1 MNKKELMETI
11 DISQSTFSKLLRGG
25 MPSEDDKNVS
35 FNLEKV
41 ISWRNSQ
48 NQSEIEQLIIGEE
61 YNNKEIAE
69 AFKCSTQGG
78 MRRSHTSNSLVL
90 FSDHSGNSVYEDMW
104 IEDIL
109 HYTGMGLKGD
119 QTLEKTQNKILANSN
134 KNRVKVFLFET
145 HQATIHTY
153 LGQVVLTDDPYTIQE
168 KDSKGNL
175 RLVYKFPLKKLD
187 SNFSI
192 SKDTIEKSERE
203 KEKKIKVLTPKEL
216 AEKAKLI
223 SDTNKDLYEKR
234 ISKDKT
240 TRGYRYTKKK
250 EFIRDPFIATYVK
263 DIAKGICQLCEQVAP
278 FEKEGK
284 PFLHSHH
291 IEYLSNGGL
300 DTIENCIAVCPNCHA
315 RIHELEDI
323 KDKKKLLKKVSER
336 S

>member
-1 MNKKELMETI
+1 MNKKELLETL
-11 DISQSTFSKLLRGG
+11 DISQATFYRLLREG
-25 MPSEDDKNVS
+25 MPSEDEKNTS
-35 FNLEKV
+35 FDLEKV
-41 ISWRNSQ
+41 SLWRNNR
-48 NQSEIEQLIIGEE
+48 NQSTIDQLIVGKE
-61 YNNKEIAE
+61 YTNKEIAE

-90 FSDHSGNSVYEDMW
+90 FSDHSGHSVYEDIW

-109 HYTGMGLKGD
+109 HYTGMGLEGD
-119 QTLEKTQNKILANSN
+119 QTLEKTQNKILANSDR
-134 KNRVKVFLFET
+134 NRVKIFLFET
-145 HQATIHTY
+145 HQPTLHTY
-153 LGQVVLTDDPYTIQE
+153 LGQVVLTEDPYTVQE

-175 RLVYKFPLKKLD
+175 RLVYKFPLKILD

-192 SKDTIEKSERE
+192 NKETIEKSERE
-203 KEKKIKVLTPKEL
+203 KEKKIKSLTTEET
-216 AEKAKLI
+216 AEKARLI
-223 SDTNKDLYEKR
+223 SDTNKDLHEKR
-234 ISKDKT
+234 KSKGENA
-240 TRGYRYTKKK
+240 RGYRYAKKK
-250 EFIRDPFIATYVK
+250 EFIRDPFIAEYVK

-323 KDKKKLLKKVSER
+323 KDREKLLKKVSER